1 MFKVLVVED
10 DIKLNRLYCI
20 FLEKEGF
27 EPVGVFDATQALAE
41 LGSQGI
47 DLVLCDVMMPG
58 IDGCTLVD
66 IIRKSDSQIPILMAT
81 AKSSFADKQR
91 AFSAGSDDYM
101 VKPIDLNEL
110 KLRVAAL
117 LRRAN
122 KTSSR
127 SMTIGNALLDLDTL
141 TVTEGN
147 RCEQLPQKEFLLLFK
162 LLASPG
168 RIFTRRDIMNDIWGR
183 ETDSDERTVDVH
195 ISRLRE
201 RFESSPSFEII
212 TVRGLGYKAVVLS

>member
-1 MFKVLVVED
+1 MFKILVVED
-10 DIKLNRLYCI
+10 DIKLNRLYSI
-20 FLEKEGF
+20 FLKKEGF
-27 EPVGVFDATQALAE
+27 APVEVFDATQAL
-41 LGSQGI
+41 SQLASQDI

-66 IIRKSDSQIPILMAT
+66 IIRKSDSQLPILMAT

-110 KLRVAAL
+110 KLRITAL

-122 KTSSR
+122 KMSSR
-127 SMTIGNALLDLDTL
+127 SMTIGNALLDLNTL

-147 RCEQLPQKEFLLLFK
+147 RSEQLPQKEFLLLFK

-168 RIFTRRDIMNDIWGR
+168 RIFTRRDIMDDIWGR

-195 ISRLRE
+195 IRRLRE
-201 RFESSPSFEII
+201 RFEDSKSFEII
-212 TVRGLGYKAVVLS
+212 TVRGLGYKAMVSS

>member
-10 DIKLNRLYCI
+10 DIKLNRLYGI
-20 FLEKEGF
+20 FLAKEGF
-27 EPVGVFDATQALAE
+27 EPVGVFDAVEALSE
-41 LGSQGI
+41 LASQDI

-66 IIRKSDSQIPILMAT
+66 IIRQTDPHIPILMAT
-81 AKSSFADKQR
+81 AKSSFASKQR

-110 KLRVAAL
+110 KLRITAL
-117 LRRAN
+117 LRRAHRM
-122 KTSSR
+122 SDR
-127 SMTIGNALLDLDTL
+127 SLTVGNASLDLDTL

-147 RCEQLPQKEFLLLFK
+147 RSEQLPQKEFLLLYK

-168 RIFTRRDIMNDIWGR
+168 RIYTRRDIMDDIWGR

-195 ISRLRE
+195 IRRLRE
-201 RFESSPSFEII
+201 RFEDSGSFEIV
-212 TVRGLGYKAVVLS
+212 TVRGLGYKAVVPS

>member
-1 MFKVLVVED
+1 MFKILIVED

-27 EPVGVFDATQALAE
+27 EPVGVFDATQALSEIA
-41 LGSQGI
+41 SQGI

-58 IDGCTLVD
+58 IDGCMLVD
-66 IIRKSDSQIPILMAT
+66 IIRKSDFQIPILMAT

-110 KLRVAAL
+110 KLRVVAL
-117 LRRAN
+117 LRRAQKMN
-122 KTSSR
+122 SR

-141 TVTEGN
+141 TVTEGSSS
-147 RCEQLPQKEFLLLFK
+147 EQLPQKEFLLLFK

-195 ISRLRE
+195 VRRLRE
-201 RFESSPSFEII
+201 RFEDSESFEII
-212 TVRGLGYKAVVLS
+212 TVRGLGYKAMVLS

>member
-1 MFKVLVVED
+1 MAMRM
-10 DIKLNRLYCI
+10 RLYCI
-20 FLEKEGF
+20 FLEKERF
-27 EPVGVFDATQALAE
+27 LPVGVFDGTQALSE
-41 LGSQGI
+41 LASQDR
-47 DLVLCDVMMPG
+47 DLILCDVMMPG
-58 IDGCTLVD
+58 INGCTLVD

-81 AKSSFADKQR
+81 ARSSFADKQR

-117 LRRAN
+117 LRRASKMN
-122 KTSSR
+122 NR

-141 TVTEGN
+141 TVTEGSSS
-147 RCEQLPQKEFLLLFK
+147 EQLPQKEFLLLFK

-195 ISRLRE
+195 IRRLRE
-201 RFESSPSFEII
+201 RFEGSPSFEII
-212 TVRGLGYKAVVLS
+212 TVRGLGYKAMVSS